1 MKKSRFI
8 QAGAVLLTASLA
20 LTACSGGSG
29 DDDGTKKLTFM
40 FRGGEDEK
48 KAYEEV
54 VATYEEATGVE
65 VDIIVTTADEYST
78 KLKAAITGRQVPDVF
93 YIAPGEVQGFANS
106 GVVMDITEHVEKSEI
121 VDFNNIWQYG
131 VDSYRYDGSVQGQG
145 AIYAMP
151 KDVGPFAMG
160 YNKTMF
166 EEAGIPIPD
175 PDEPY
180 TFEEWLDVAKKL
192 TKDTDGDGEL
202 DQWGTGLNINWSLQ
216 AFVWSNG
223 GDWLSEDGKTV
234 TVDTPEFAEAL
245 QFMADVEQKHKVTPS
260 TAQAQTLDTYQRW
273 MKGEIGFFPLAHG
286 TCPPTTNSTST
297 TTSFLIPLAR
307 PVNLLPGLEPLVL
320 PHPPQQSTL
329 KKRSTYCCT

>member
-223 GDWLSEDGKTV
+223 GDWLSGRR
-234 TVDTPEFAEAL
+234 
-245 QFMADVEQKHKVTPS
+245 Q
-260 TAQAQTLDTYQRW
+260 
-273 MKGEIGFFPLAHG
+273 
-286 TCPPTTNSTST
+286 NSHC
-297 TTSFLIPLAR
+297 R
-307 PVNLLPGLEPLVL
+307 
-320 PHPPQQSTL
+320 HP
-329 KKRSTYCCT
+329 RVR